1 MKISKIGRAGGLFE
15 ALGSPD
21 RRPPD
26 FPEPQAVKT
35 LIFQRF
41 GRFAPFL
48 FVAETPSSITSA
60 TEGRTAGGIGRDFR
74 GKNLP
79 SYITLLKGGFHLRV
93 KTTTCGTS
101 QQCGVGK
108 ANFENFQNT
117 LKRGACLKLW
127 GRSRAKPAICMSDWW
142 VLNVHRFRVN
152 KPAVQ
157 HHHAKH
163 TTKRRT
169 RPILFNTF

>member
-101 QQCGVGK
+101 QQGGVGK
-108 ANFENFQNT
+108 ANFENFQ
-117 LKRGACLKLW
+117 KSSSGV
-127 GRSRAKPAICMSDWW
+127 P
-142 VLNVHRFRVN
+142 V
-152 KPAVQ
+152 
-157 HHHAKH
+157 
-163 TTKRRT
+163 
-169 RPILFNTF
+169 